1 MEKDKALSVEDAEE
15 EAKDK
20 SKHFKEKEIRVKA
33 INKVQ
38 ILTLLSPVA
47 NEKEDLKAA
56 RINQN
61 QERNYN

>member
-1 MEKDKALSVEDAEE
+1 MEKDKALNVEDVEE

-20 SKHFKEKEIRVKA
+20 SKHFKEKELRVKVS
-33 INKVQ
+33 NKVQ
-38 ILTLLSPVA
+38 FLTLLSPVA